1 MASVIQI
8 ANRALTKLGSN
19 RITSLSDDVKAARS
33 ISSCFD
39 DLRDDELRLNRWQF
53 AMTRTE
59 LAALADAPAFGFQLQ
74 YALPADFL
82 RLDMIND
89 QYPATVMDNYIG
101 TEVLDYAIEGNLIL
115 TDIDAPLKLRYIRRI
130 EDPNQWDVNF
140 REMLASR
147 IAAEICEDLTQSDTK
162 KQAAWNDYK
171 RAKVNAIR
179 IGAIEKPPTVPP
191 DNSWIISRI

>member
-53 AMTRTE
+53 AMKRTS
-59 LAALADAPAFGFQLQ
+59 LAALSDSPEFGFNHQ

-115 TDIDAPLKLRYIRRI
+115 TDIDAPLKLRYIARI
-130 EDPNQWDVNF
+130 EDPNSWDVNF

>member
-33 ISSCFD
+33 ISSCFE
-39 DLRDDELRLNRWQF
+39 DLRDDEMRMSRWQF
-53 AMTRTE
+53 AMKRVT
-59 LAALADAPAFGFQLQ
+59 LAALADAPTFGYQYQ

-89 QYPATVMDNYIG
+89 QYPSAVMDNYIN
-101 TEVLDYAIEGNLIL
+101 TEVLDYTIEGNNIL
-115 TDIDAPLKLRYIRRI
+115 TDIDAPLKLRYIARI
-130 EDPNQWDVNF
+130 EDPNEWDVNF

-171 RAKVNAIR
+171 RAKTNAIR
-179 IGAIEKPPTVPP
+179 IGAIEKPPSVPP
-191 DNSWIISRI
+191 DNSWVISRI